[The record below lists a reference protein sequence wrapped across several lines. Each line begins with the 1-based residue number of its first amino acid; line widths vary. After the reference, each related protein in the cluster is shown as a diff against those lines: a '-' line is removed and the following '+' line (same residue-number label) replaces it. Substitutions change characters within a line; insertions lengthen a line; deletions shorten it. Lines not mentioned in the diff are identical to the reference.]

1 MTFAVYDDFHF
12 VFRMNFVKLVDEL
25 DEGKISW
32 KKFSSEVKKLHE
44 DRVGAP
50 YRREPGEFPKLEESF
65 YANPFPECIC
75 ETGQK

>member
-32 KKFSSEVKKLHE
+32 KKFSSEVKKLHK